1 MTNRAIDPETVIRG
15 ITINQTSDVCGLR
28 VLAEEIQMDLS
39 HSPENTNFKIELA
52 LVKEAI
58 AGWDRWARIN

>member
-1 MTNRAIDPETVIRG
+1 MTDHEIDPETIIRG
-15 ITINQTSDVCGLR
+15 VKINQTSDVCGLR
-28 VLAEEIQMDLS
+28 VLAEEILVDLNN
-39 HSPENTNFKIELA
+39 SPEDANFRAELT